1 MYVLTY
7 NLKHFQLLRRKGKV
21 CLSSHVMLSTYSIF
35 NVRHTHE
42 TAVME
47 GDVARRGEVV

>member
-1 MYVLTY
+1 
-7 NLKHFQLLRRKGKV
+7 
-21 CLSSHVMLSTYSIF
+21 MLSTYSIF

-47 GDVARRGEVV
+47 GDVARRGEVVWGQGVVAHKAAKNKKDDVPTIPS